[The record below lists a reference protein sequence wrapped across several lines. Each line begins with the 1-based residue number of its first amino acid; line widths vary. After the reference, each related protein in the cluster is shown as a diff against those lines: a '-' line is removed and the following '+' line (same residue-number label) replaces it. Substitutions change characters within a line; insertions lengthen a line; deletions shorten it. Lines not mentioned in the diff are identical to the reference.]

1 MLTASAKS
9 ENTSSDQSFVVC
21 GMTFVFVVDV
31 VPQVLLLLFS
41 FLLMK
46 LIQLGR
52 RS

>member
-1 MLTASAKS
+1 MCFDVTDA
-9 ENTSSDQSFVVC
+9 DQSFVVC
-21 GMTFVFVVDV
+21 GMTFVNVVDV

-52 RS
+52 RICELIY